1 MRMAILLFIWLLQ
14 CLAVLRCY
22 ELWSVEDW
30 TPRKCYVKGLILRNM
45 VGRERDVGGLN
56 ESGYKQQRNQP
67 AQTFLVEPNTL
78 TSNEQQYFVGDTA
91 CQSTK
96 WQECKKFGRGVT
108 PLVLPGYDFG
118 YKKIIKTKQQYLLD
132 VQSST
137 HKKLATM
144 QDGQTLQNS
153 DKKQNCQWWMLR

>member
-1 MRMAILLFIWLLQ
+1 
-14 CLAVLRCY
+14 
-22 ELWSVEDW
+22 
-30 TPRKCYVKGLILRNM
+30 M

-96 WQECKKFGRGVT
+96 
-108 PLVLPGYDFG
+108 
-118 YKKIIKTKQQYLLD
+118 
-132 VQSST
+132 
-137 HKKLATM
+137 
-144 QDGQTLQNS
+144 
-153 DKKQNCQWWMLR
+153 